1 MNSYYDEIFS
11 AVKKFNIFYD
21 TMDIATI
28 LKGLI
33 YLSIVILLI
42 AGVNESMLDSNIV
55 IVGLISLFVGYIY
68 IKKLYNKKIKKLKLK
83 NKILKKNS
91 ILDELCTGNT
101 SKNRKL
107 CRSYNIAKRNFYTIS
122 NMLLQKYNIRD

>member
-1 MNSYYDEIFS
+1 MGSYDEIFS
-11 AVKKFNIFYD
+11 MVKKFNLFYD
-21 TMDIATI
+21 TMDVSTI
-28 LKGLI
+28 LKGLVYI
-33 YLSIVILLI
+33 SIIILII

-55 IVGLISLFVGYIY
+55 IVALISIFVGYIY

-91 ILDELCTGNT
+91 VLDEICSGNT

-107 CRSYNIAKRNFYTIS
+107 CRSYNMAKKNFYTIS
-122 NMLLQKYNIRD
+122 NMLLQKYNIKD